1 MAKPKVTLQEK
12 TKDLPKTPGVY
23 LFKNARGK
31 VLYVGKAT
39 SLRDRVRQYFTGH
52 DSRGERINILVRES
66 AKVEHIETESVFEAL
81 ILESQLIKKH
91 LPKFNVD
98 QKDDKSFCYFVV
110 TKEEF
115 PRIVILRETDF
126 IKRKNQTDAI
136 TKGKKFGPYLA
147 RHQMETALKIMR
159 RIFPIHLSAQKSEKG
174 CLDMHLGLCPGPY
187 QEKINKEDYK
197 KNIRGITMILQ
208 GKKKSLVKTLEK
220 DMKAFAKNEQFEE
233 AEAMK
238 RKIYALTHIRDV
250 ALLSKIDAFPTTSAQ
265 SNVRIE
271 GYDISNISGKHQVAS
286 MVVFE
291 NGEAK
296 KSDYRKFK
304 IKAVLGPNDVSSM
317 REVLARRLRHTE
329 WPFPKIMLLD
339 GGKGHL
345 NMAKKLLKDLDI
357 TGIILVGLA
366 KGPTRKKVEFFWAEP
381 RPKGVTDDVL
391 VAVRDEA
398 HRFAVTFHK
407 SVRDKT
413 LKK

>member
-1 MAKPKVTLQEK
+1 MKSLQDK
-12 TKDLPKTPGVY
+12 TKNLPKTPGVY
-23 LFKNARGK
+23 LFKNARSK

-39 SLRDRVRQYFTGH
+39 SLRDRVRQYFSGN
-52 DSRGERINILVRES
+52 DSRGERIVMLVKES
-66 AKVEHIETESVFEAL
+66 TRVDHIETDSVLEAL
-81 ILESQLIKKH
+81 IVESQLIKKH

-126 IKRKNQTDAI
+126 IKKKNQTDAI

-159 RIFPIHLSAQKSEKG
+159 RIFPIHLGSQKSEKG

-187 QEKINKEDYK
+187 QEKISKENYK
-197 KNIRGITMILQ
+197 KNIRGITMILS
-208 GKKKSLVKTLEK
+208 GKKKSLVKNLEK
-220 DMKAFAKNEQFEE
+220 EMKAFAATEEFEK
-233 AEAMK
+233 AEELK
-238 RKIYALTHIRDV
+238 KKIYALTHIRDV
-250 ALLSKIDAFPTTSAQ
+250 ALLSKTDALPTASIGQ
-265 SNVRIE
+265 DVRIE
-271 GYDISNISGKHQVAS
+271 GYDISNISGMHQVAS

-291 NGEAK
+291 GGEPK

-304 IKAVLGPNDVSSM
+304 IKAVQGPNDVAAM
-317 REVLARRLRHTE
+317 REVLVRRLRHTE
-329 WPFPKIMLLD
+329 WPFPAVMLLD
-339 GGKGHL
+339 GGKGHV

-357 TGIILVGLA
+357 TNIILVGLA
-366 KGPTRKKVEFFWAEP
+366 KGPTRKKVEFFWAAKRP
-381 RPKGVTDDVL
+381 RGVTDDTL

-398 HRFAVTFHK
+398 HRFAITFHK

-413 LKK
+413 LRK